1 MVTTFVKAKPR
12 VIDVNGRQEIEQ
24 SNKMATGE
32 RKWGSKVA
40 QRRLAISTEKT
51 VRDTWEQRRSDYF
64 KEASLAIS
72 KLIVYIQSGYPELRQ
87 LPLSSKPQSCL

>member
-1 MVTTFVKAKPR
+1 MVTTFVKAEPR
-12 VIDVNGRQEIEQ
+12 VIDVNGRQEVEQ

-32 RKWGSKVA
+32 RKWVSKVA

-64 KEASLAIS
+64 KEASFGFTEVLFRHGKVGWVRNS
-72 KLIVYIQSGYPELRQ
+72 
-87 LPLSSKPQSCL
+87 